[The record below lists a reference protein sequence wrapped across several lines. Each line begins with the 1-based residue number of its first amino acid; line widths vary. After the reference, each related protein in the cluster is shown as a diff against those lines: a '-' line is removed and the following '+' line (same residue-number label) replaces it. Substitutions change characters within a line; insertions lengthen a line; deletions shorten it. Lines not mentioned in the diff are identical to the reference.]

1 MTLEEI
7 QAKLKSG
14 IENSEVTMEGDGCN
28 CSALIIS
35 PKFNGMSLL
44 ERQKAVLAIVSED
57 IKSGELHA
65 LSIKARTPEEIAL
78 SIMAE
83 IVAFRLGGDGG
94 KLTIDQRLID
104 KAAAKAKRQHTGVES
119 VSVD

>member
-28 CSALIIS
+28 CSALSVS

-65 LSIKARTPEEIAL
+65 LSIKARTPEEI
-78 SIMAE
+78 S
-83 IVAFRLGGDGG
+83 
-94 KLTIDQRLID
+94 Q
-104 KAAAKAKRQHTGVES
+104 
-119 VSVD
+119 